1 MLLSPAAIT
10 KLSESIGEEVTVPEI
25 WAGVSQK
32 DLSRRTDVHQLQKLK
47 ETFTNSDSVR
57 DLARLAVLGQKKALE
72 YLSCVPCKRSGQYL
86 RPDQWVVVTRY
97 ILGEPIFD
105 SDRTC
110 PACNRPSDKWGHHA
124 LTSCGQHGGEIVTRH
139 NVLRNFFFDLS
150 RDAGLNPVK
159 EARFLLPGGRKPA
172 DVLLPW
178 AGGLVGGDPSSD
190 LCADLTITGLRDCY
204 LTRTVEDGSYPAN
217 QAHSRKQNLVGE
229 ACRNFGLTFVP
240 VAMCALGSMTET
252 TYNLISR
259 ISKDKAIR
267 TGADI
272 SKTINNSFKKM
283 NILLMKCNA
292 NLLLNRCPVIRDIG
306 AEIEQGDYNEFSN

>member
-1 MLLSPAAIT
+1 MAR
-10 KLSESIGEEVTVPEI
+10 LSESVGEEVTVPEI

-32 DLSRRTDVHQLQKLK
+32 DLSRRTDENQLRKLRDS
-47 ETFTNSDSVR
+47 FSNSESVR
-57 DLARLAVLGQKKALE
+57 DLARLSVLSQKKALE

-97 ILGEPIFD
+97 ILGEPIYD

-124 LTSCGQHGGEIVTRH
+124 LTSCGQHGGEIITRH
-139 NVLRNFFFDLS
+139 NVLRDFIYSLCKES
-150 RDAGLNPVK
+150 GLNPVK

-172 DVLLPW
+172 DILLPW
-178 AGGLVGGDPSSD
+178 AGGMVGGNPSSD

-204 LTRTVEDGSYPAN
+204 LTRTVDDGSHPAAE
-217 QAHSRKQNLVGE
+217 AHSRKENLVGA
-229 ACRNFGLTFVP
+229 ACRNFGLTFTP
-240 VAMCALGSMTET
+240 LAMCALGSMTQT
-252 TYNLISR
+252 TFNFIST

-272 SKTINNSFKKM
+272 AKTTNNSFKKL
-283 NILLMKCNA
+283 NILLMRSNA
-292 NLLLNRCPVIRDIG
+292 NLLLNRCPVIRNVLS
-306 AEIEQGDYNEFSN
+306 EIEPVDPSENLN

>member
-1 MLLSPAAIT
+1 MNTKDSLTKYLPAFS
-10 KLSESIGEEVTVPEI
+10 KN
-25 WAGVSQK
+25 K
-32 DLSRRTDVHQLQKLK
+32 
-47 ETFTNSDSVR
+47 
-57 DLARLAVLGQKKALE
+57 
-72 YLSCVPCKRSGQYL
+72 
-86 RPDQWVVVTRY
+86 
-97 ILGEPIFD
+97 
-105 SDRTC
+105 
-110 PACNRPSDKWGHHA
+110 
-124 LTSCGQHGGEIVTRH
+124 
-139 NVLRNFFFDLS
+139 
-150 RDAGLNPVK
+150 
-159 EARFLLPGGRKPA
+159 
-172 DVLLPW
+172 
-178 AGGLVGGDPSSD
+178 
-190 LCADLTITGLRDCY
+190 
-204 LTRTVEDGSYPAN
+204 AN

-306 AEIEQGDYNEFSN
+306 AELEQGDNNENYN

>member
-1 MLLSPAAIT
+1 MAR
-10 KLSESIGEEVTVPEI
+10 LSESVGEEVTVPEI

-32 DLSRRTDVHQLQKLK
+32 DLTRKTDVHQLQKLK
-47 ETFTNSDSVR
+47 ESFSNSDSVR
-57 DLARLAVLGQKKALE
+57 DLARLAVLAQKKALE
-72 YLSCVPCKRSGQYL
+72 YLSCVPCKRSGLYL

-97 ILGEPIFD
+97 ILGEPIYD
-105 SDRTC
+105 SDRIC
-110 PACNRPSDKWGHHA
+110 PACNSPSDKWGHHA

-150 RDAGLNPVK
+150 VQAGLNPVK

-178 AGGLVGGDPSSD
+178 SGGLVGGDPSSD

-204 LTRTVEDGSYPAN
+204 LSRTVDDGSYPAV
-217 QAHSRKQNLVGE
+217 QAHVRKENLVGA

-240 VAMCALGSMTET
+240 VAMCALGSMTPT

-272 SKTINNSFKKM
+272 SKTINNSFKKL
-283 NILLMKCNA
+283 NILLMRSNS
-292 NLLLNRCPVIRDIG
+292 NLLLNRCPVIRNVEADI
-306 AEIEQGDYNEFSN
+306 EHGDSNNYVN